1 MDSRDNLKMMEKKH
15 HRFFTLFLILLCWFC
30 PLSAQTGDIHP
41 VLPTKQPDRI
51 VLNVTENIANSMAV
65 TWRTSID
72 VDSSFAQ
79 LALADAHPAFGQSA
93 AVQLAS
99 TQLLEHQELSAHY
112 HSVIF
117 ENLQPNTQYAYR
129 VGQEGNWSEWF
140 HFTTAGKGLPLDL
153 IYFGD
158 VQTNIHSLWSRTI
171 REAYRRVP
179 DARAIL
185 YAGDLVNRGNRDIE
199 WGDWFLAGGFIHAS
213 IPSMPT
219 PGNHDHADSD
229 QGKYGIAKFWQP
241 QFALPRN
248 GPENNPEIE
257 ETCYFSD
264 IDDVRIITLN
274 TEMFDEKRAIRKAQV
289 EWLEQVLATNPKK
302 WTMLLIHHPVYS
314 TKRNRDNPE
323 LRKAI
328 KPLLDK
334 YKVDLVLQGH
344 DHTYVRGMEKVPM
357 DKGATSGTAYVV
369 SVSGPKMSDVLR
381 ADWMD
386 RVAGHT
392 QLFHTIRFEG
402 DVLTFQ
408 AFTTTGELYDCF
420 ELHKVEGSTNRFVDR
435 APVGMAERH

>member
-1 MDSRDNLKMMEKKH
+1 MMGNKVI
-15 HRFFTLFLILLCWFC
+15 RTSIFTFFVLSFLHPLF
-30 PLSAQTGDIHP
+30 AQTADIHP
-41 VLPTKQPDRI
+41 KLPGEQPDRV
-51 VLNVTENIANSMAV
+51 VLNVTENISSSMAV
-65 TWRTSID
+65 SWRTSSD

-79 LALADAHPAFGQSA
+79 LAIADAHPTFGQQA
-93 AVQLAS
+93 ETFLAV
-99 TQLLEHQELSAHY
+99 TQYLEHGELRANY

-117 ENLQPNTQYAYR
+117 QNLQPNTQYAYR
-129 VGQEGNWSEWF
+129 VGQGANWSEWF
-140 HFTTAGKGLPLDL
+140 HFTTAGSGRPLSL

-179 DARAIL
+179 DARAVL

-199 WGDWFLAGGFIHAS
+199 WGDWFLSGGFIHAS

-229 QGKYGIAKFWQP
+229 RGKYGIAKFWQP
-241 QFALPRN
+241 QFELPRN
-248 GPENNPEIE
+248 GPKNMPEIE
-257 ETCYFSD
+257 ETCYYSD
-264 IDDVRIITLN
+264 IDNVRIITIN
-274 TEMFDEKRAIRKAQV
+274 TEMFDEKKAIRNAQV
-289 EWLEQVLATNPKK
+289 KWLEEVLANNPQK

-323 LRKAI
+323 LRKAV

-334 YKVDLVLQGH
+334 YRVDLVLQGH

-357 DKGATSGTAYVV
+357 DKNAVSGTAYVV

-392 QLFHTIRFEG
+392 QLFHAIKMDG
-402 DVLTFQ
+402 DVLTFETY
-408 AFTTTGELYDCF
+408 TTTGELYDCF
-420 ELHKVEGSTNRFVDR
+420 ELHKVAGSTNRFVDR
-435 APVGMAERH
+435 TPIGMPERN

>member
-1 MDSRDNLKMMEKKH
+1 MGIKKIQTH
-15 HRFFTLFLILLCWFC
+15 LFLLFILCCLY
-30 PLSAQTGDIHP
+30 PVYAQTEDIHP
-41 VLPTKQPDRI
+41 LLPGEQPDRI
-51 VLNVTENIANSMAV
+51 VLNVTENIATSMAV
-65 TWRTSID
+65 SWRTSAG
-72 VDSSFAQ
+72 VDTSYAQ
-79 LALADAHPAFGQSA
+79 LAIADAHPAF
-93 AVQLAS
+93 VQQAEKHLAT
-99 TQLLEHQELSAHY
+99 TQFLEHGILQAHY
-112 HSVIF
+112 HSVVF

-129 VGQEGNWSEWF
+129 VGQGTNWSEWF
-140 HFTTAGKGLPLDL
+140 HFTTAGGDKPLHL

-179 DARAIL
+179 EARAVL

-199 WGDWFLAGGFIHAS
+199 WGDWFLAGGFIHSS

-229 QGKYGIAKFWQP
+229 QGKYGIAKFWQA
-241 QFALPRN
+241 QFELPRN
-248 GPENNPEIE
+248 GPHNMPEID
-257 ETCYFSD
+257 ETCYYAD
-264 IDDVRIITLN
+264 IDNVRIITLN
-274 TEMFDEKRAIRKAQV
+274 TEMFDEKKTIRDAQV
-289 EWLEQVLATNPKK
+289 KWLEEVLAGNTQK

-357 DKGATSGTAYVV
+357 EKGAAPGTAYVV

-392 QLFHTIRFEG
+392 QLFHAVRFDG
-402 DVLTFQ
+402 DVLTFE
-408 AFTTTGELYDCF
+408 AYTTTGEMYDCF
-420 ELHKVEGSTNRFVDR
+420 ELHKVKGSTNRFVDR
-435 APVGMAERH
+435 TPAGMPERN